1 MTDYDRGAYTPQ
13 TDAPLAFDPRRPS
26 ERRPMPM
33 ALIGSGVVLAVL
45 LAGVAMVYR
54 GGVRHAGESP
64 RPVGEPVMAVKTAP
78 PPSAQTAANAP
89 SAASDVYNAGEES
102 TPSPAANTV
111 AAAPAPTFAPSA
123 EQPAARPAPSAATV
137 AMLSKPSAPTHI
149 ERRPTPTEQAA
160 APAAPAK
167 LAAAPAKKTI
177 TAVETKSTAS
187 EAVASKTASGKTA
200 VTKTAT
206 RAVTSATE
214 TKTASLT
221 TPAHPTLRAKVDESE
236 LAAAGGTGV
245 APADADADTA
255 PAAKPAAHKAKAAK
269 LATADPVGALITSS
283 TAAAAAPTGK
293 SVVQIGA
300 FSSSALAD
308 KGYADVS
315 ATLPGKMGGHAKH
328 VQPLD
333 KDGTTLYRTW
343 LSGFASRA
351 DALAFCEA
359 LKAKGKTCLVKG

>member
-78 PPSAQTAANAP
+78 PPASQTAANA
-89 SAASDVYNAGEES
+89 SGSTSSLDVYNAGEGAS
-102 TPSPAANTV
+102 PSPAANTV
-111 AAAPAPTFAPSA
+111 AAAPAPTFAPPA
-123 EQPAARPAPSAATV
+123 EQPAARPAPSPATV
-137 AMLSKPSAPTHI
+137 AMLSKPSAATHI

-160 APAAPAK
+160 APAEPAK
-167 LAAAPAKKTI
+167 VAAAPAKKTP
-177 TAVETKSTAS
+177 T
-187 EAVASKTASGKTA
+187 VAAKTAASSDGST
-200 VTKTAT
+200 
-206 RAVTSATE
+206 TE

-221 TPAHPTLRAKVDESE
+221 PPHHPALHSKLDESE
-236 LAAAGGTGV
+236 LAAAGATRTE
-245 APADADADTA
+245 ASEADADAST
-255 PAAKPAAHKAKAAK
+255 AAKPTAHKAKPAK
-269 LATADPVGALITSS
+269 LAVADPVGDLVTSS
-283 TAAAAAPTGK
+283 TSATAAVPGGK

-300 FSSSALAD
+300 FSSTALAD

-315 ATLPGKMGGHAKH
+315 ATLPSQMSGKAKH
-328 VQPLD
+328 VQSLD

-343 LSGFASRA
+343 LSGFATRA
-351 DALAFCEA
+351 DAQAFCEA

>member
-33 ALIGSGVVLAVL
+33 ALIGSAAVLVIL

-78 PPSAQTAANAP
+78 TAAQSAANAP
-89 SAASDVYNAGEES
+89 PANLDVYSQAQGSASLAPAAATPAASTQAAA
-102 TPSPAANTV
+102 PSPTTPAQTASAT
-111 AAAPAPTFAPSA
+111 PAPTFTPPA
-123 EQPAARPAPSAATV
+123 EQPAARPAPKPATV

-149 ERRPTPTEQAA
+149 ERPATPDEQAAKSLSLDHKSEAPPKLAAKPPVLRPTPR
-160 APAAPAK
+160 AK
-167 LAAAPAKKTI
+167 L
-177 TAVETKSTAS
+177 
-187 EAVASKTASGKTA
+187 
-200 VTKTAT
+200 
-206 RAVTSATE
+206 
-214 TKTASLT
+214 
-221 TPAHPTLRAKVDESE
+221 DQSE
-236 LAAAGGTGV
+236 LAAAGGTRL
-245 APADADADTA
+245 ADAEPAATPVHKVKAKPDADADDADAA
-255 PAAKPAAHKAKAAK
+255 PAQKAKA
-269 LATADPVGALITSS
+269 TETV
-283 TAAAAAPTGK
+283 AAATPPATTAGKAA
-293 SVVQIGA
+293 VVQIGA

-315 ATLPGKMGGHAKH
+315 ATLPGRMSGKAKH

-343 LSGFASRA
+343 LSGFATRA
-351 DALAFCEA
+351 DAQAFCEA

>member
-78 PPSAQTAANAP
+78 PLASQTAANEPAAP
-89 SAASDVYNAGEES
+89 SSMDVYNAGE
-102 TPSPAANTV
+102 ANTV
-111 AAAPAPTFAPSA
+111 GPASNTVASAPSFTPPA
-123 EQPAARPAPSAATV
+123 EQPVARPAPSPATV

-149 ERRPTPTEQAA
+149 ERRPTPTETAA
-160 APAAPAK
+160 APAQPLAK
-167 LAAAPAKKTI
+167 VAAAPAKK
-177 TAVETKSTAS
+177 APPV
-187 EAVASKTASGKTA
+187 VAKVAM
-200 VTKTAT
+200 TKTVSAKAIDT
-206 RAVTSATE
+206 SVTPAAE

-221 TPAHPTLRAKVDESE
+221 APRRPVLRSKLDESE
-236 LAAAGGTGV
+236 LAAAGATRTEAG
-245 APADADADTA
+245 DADTDA
-255 PAAKPAAHKAKAAK
+255 STATKLVVHKAKPAK
-269 LATADPVGALITSS
+269 LAAADPIGALVTSS
-283 TAAAAAPTGK
+283 TAVAAAPAGK

-315 ATLPGKMGGHAKH
+315 ATLPAKMGGKAKH
-328 VQPLD
+328 VQSLD

-343 LSGFASRA
+343 LSGFATRA
-351 DALAFCEA
+351 DAQAFCEA

>member
-78 PPSAQTAANAP
+78 PPASQTAANAP
-89 SAASDVYNAGEES
+89 GSTSSLDVYNAGEGAS
-102 TPSPAANTV
+102 PSPAANTV
-111 AAAPAPTFAPSA
+111 AAAPAPTFAPPA
-123 EQPAARPAPSAATV
+123 EQPAARPAPSPATV
-137 AMLSKPSAPTHI
+137 AMLSKPSALTHI

-160 APAAPAK
+160 AEPAK
-167 LAAAPAKKTI
+167 VAAAPSKKTPTVI
-177 TAVETKSTAS
+177 A
-187 EAVASKTASGKTA
+187 KTAAGSDTGT
-200 VTKTAT
+200 
-206 RAVTSATE
+206 TE

-221 TPAHPTLRAKVDESE
+221 PPHHPVLRSKLDEAE
-236 LAAAGGTGV
+236 LAAAGATRTE
-245 APADADADTA
+245 ASEADTEASSA
-255 PAAKPAAHKAKAAK
+255 PKPALHKAKPAK
-269 LATADPVGALITSS
+269 LAAADPVGDLVTSS
-283 TAAAAAPTGK
+283 TTASAAPAGK

-315 ATLPGKMGGHAKH
+315 ATLPGQMGGKAKH
-328 VQPLD
+328 VQSLD

-343 LSGFASRA
+343 LSGFATRA
-351 DALAFCEA
+351 DAQAFCEA

>member
-78 PPSAQTAANAP
+78 PPSNQTAA
-89 SAASDVYNAGEES
+89 ASGSTSSLDVYNAGEGS
-102 TPSPAANTV
+102 AASPAANTV
-111 AAAPAPTFAPSA
+111 AAAPAPTFAPPA
-123 EQPAARPAPSAATV
+123 EQPSARPAPSPATV

-160 APAAPAK
+160 APTGPTK
-167 LAAAPAKKTI
+167 LAAAPTQKTP
-177 TAVETKSTAS
+177 S
-187 EAVASKTASGKTA
+187 VASKAAASSD
-200 VTKTAT
+200 
-206 RAVTSATE
+206 TSEAE

-221 TPAHPTLRAKVDESE
+221 PPRHPVLRSKLDESE
-236 LAAAGGTGV
+236 LAAAGATGTDTS
-245 APADADADTA
+245 DADAPA
-255 PAAKPAAHKAKAAK
+255 AAKPAVHKAKPAKPAA
-269 LATADPVGALITSS
+269 ADPIGALVTSS
-283 TAAAAAPTGK
+283 TTAATPAGK

-315 ATLPGKMGGHAKH
+315 ATLPGKMGGKAKH
-328 VQPLD
+328 VLPLD

-343 LSGFASRA
+343 LSGFPTRA
-351 DALAFCEA
+351 DAQAFCEA

>member
-78 PPSAQTAANAP
+78 PPSSQTDANP
-89 SAASDVYNAGEES
+89 SGSTSSLDVYNAGES
-102 TPSPAANTV
+102 ASPSPAANTV
-111 AAAPAPTFAPSA
+111 AAAPTPTFAPAA
-123 EQPAARPAPSAATV
+123 EQPAARPAPSPATV

-149 ERRPTPTEQAA
+149 ERRPTPTEQAES
-160 APAAPAK
+160 APAK
-167 LAAAPAKKTI
+167 VAAAPPKKTPTV
-177 TAVETKSTAS
+177 TA
-187 EAVASKTASGKTA
+187 KTAAGSDAGT
-200 VTKTAT
+200 
-206 RAVTSATE
+206 TE

-221 TPAHPTLRAKVDESE
+221 PPHHPVLRSKLDESE
-236 LAAAGGTGV
+236 LAAAGATRTET
-245 APADADADTA
+245 ADADAST
-255 PAAKPAAHKAKAAK
+255 AAKPTVHKAKATK
-269 LATADPVGALITSS
+269 LAAADPVGDLVTSS
-283 TAAAAAPTGK
+283 TAAAAPAGK

-300 FSSSALAD
+300 FSSTALAD

-315 ATLPGKMGGHAKH
+315 ATLPSQMSGKAKH
-328 VQPLD
+328 VQSLD

-343 LSGFASRA
+343 LSGFATRA

>member
-33 ALIGSGVVLAVL
+33 ALIGSAAVMVIL

-78 PPSAQTAANAP
+78 TAVQSAASAP
-89 SAASDVYNAGEES
+89 SANMDVYSSGQGNTTGSAQVASAEITSNSVS
-102 TPSPAANTV
+102 TPSAIGPGPTAPRAASN
-111 AAAPAPTFAPSA
+111 AAPKFAPTA
-123 EQPAARPAPSAATV
+123 EQPAPRPAPKPATV
-137 AMLSKPSAPTHI
+137 AMLAKPTAPNHI
-149 ERRPTPTEQAA
+149 ERPPTPDEEGAKSVAAEAPKAPLKA
-160 APAAPAK
+160 APA
-167 LAAAPAKKTI
+167 
-177 TAVETKSTAS
+177 S
-187 EAVASKTASGKTA
+187 
-200 VTKTAT
+200 
-206 RAVTSATE
+206 
-214 TKTASLT
+214 ASLR
-221 TPAHPTLRAKVDESE
+221 PAPHSKIDEAE
-236 LAAAGGTGV
+236 LAAAGGTRLAEAEP
-245 APADADADTA
+245 APRRAKADADADE
-255 PAAKPAAHKAKAAK
+255 PAGASAHKARA
-269 LATADPVGALITSS
+269 VE
-283 TAAAAAPTGK
+283 TAAATPSASGKAA
-293 SVVQIGA
+293 VVQIGA

-315 ATLPGKMGGHAKH
+315 AALPGRMSGKAKH

-351 DALAFCEA
+351 DAQAFCEA

>member
-26 ERRPMPM
+26 DRRPMPM

-78 PPSAQTAANAP
+78 PPSSQTAANA
-89 SAASDVYNAGEES
+89 SGSTSSLDVYNAGEGS
-102 TPSPAANTV
+102 ATGPAANTV
-111 AAAPAPTFAPSA
+111 AATPAPTFAPPA
-123 EQPAARPAPSAATV
+123 EQPSARPAPSPATV

-149 ERRPTPTEQAA
+149 ERRPTPTESAA
-160 APAAPAK
+160 VEPAPAK
-167 LAAAPAKKTI
+167 VAAAPAKKTP
-177 TAVETKSTAS
+177 AVVSKT
-187 EAVASKTASGKTA
+187 VASSDVGT
-200 VTKTAT
+200 
-206 RAVTSATE
+206 TE

-221 TPAHPTLRAKVDESE
+221 PPHHPVLRSKLDESE
-236 LAAAGGTGV
+236 LAAAGATRTE
-245 APADADADTA
+245 ASDADTDA
-255 PAAKPAAHKAKAAK
+255 STTAKPAVHKAKPAK
-269 LATADPVGALITSS
+269 LAAADPIGALVTSS
-283 TAAAAAPTGK
+283 TAAAAAPSSK

-315 ATLPGKMGGHAKH
+315 ATLPGKMGGKAKH

-343 LSGFASRA
+343 LSGFATRA
-351 DALAFCEA
+351 DAQAFCEA

>member
-33 ALIGSGVVLAVL
+33 ALIGSAVVLVIL

-78 PPSAQTAANAP
+78 TAAQTAAATPPANL
-89 SAASDVYNAGEES
+89 DVYSAGQS
-102 TPSPAANTV
+102 NTV
-111 AAAPAPTFAPSA
+111 SGASANQTGDAPAFAPSA

-149 ERRPTPTEQAA
+149 ERPSTPVEAA
-160 APAAPAK
+160 AKPTQPTQPAHVKLAKAATATVKTTAAAKTTTQTHAVSRAK
-167 LAAAPAKKTI
+167 L
-177 TAVETKSTAS
+177 
-187 EAVASKTASGKTA
+187 
-200 VTKTAT
+200 
-206 RAVTSATE
+206 
-214 TKTASLT
+214 
-221 TPAHPTLRAKVDESE
+221 DESE
-236 LAAAGGTGV
+236 LAAAGATRTV
-245 APADADADTA
+245 ADADTPPSDADA
-255 PAAKPAAHKAKAAK
+255 PMTHKAKPAE
-269 LATADPVGALITSS
+269 TS
-283 TAAAAAPTGK
+283 AAPTAASGK
-293 SVVQIGA
+293 AVVQIGA
-300 FSSSALAD
+300 FSSTTLAD

-315 ATLPGKMGGHAKH
+315 ATLPERMSGKAKH

-333 KDGTTLYRTW
+333 KDGSTLYRTW

-351 DALAFCEA
+351 DAQAFCEA

>member
-33 ALIGSGVVLAVL
+33 ALIGSAAVLVIL

-78 PPSAQTAANAP
+78 NATQTASTGAPANL
-89 SAASDVYNAGEES
+89 DVYSDGQANTTGAANQTGA
-102 TPSPAANTV
+102 SPA
-111 AAAPAPTFAPSA
+111 FAPSA
-123 EQPAARPAPSAATV
+123 EQPAARPAPSSATV
-137 AMLSKPSAPTHI
+137 AMLSRPAAPTHI
-149 ERRPTPTEQAA
+149 ERPATPTETAA
-160 APAAPAK
+160 APAETPARSK
-167 LAAAPAKKTI
+167 SATPA
-177 TAVETKSTAS
+177 SPSSS
-187 EAVASKTASGKTA
+187 EAKPVRAAKT
-200 VTKTAT
+200 
-206 RAVTSATE
+206 
-214 TKTASLT
+214 T
-221 TPAHPTLRAKVDESE
+221 TPAHAVLRGKLDESE
-236 LAAAGGTGV
+236 LAAAGATRTV
-245 APADADADTA
+245 ADADTPAASEATPAPTPHKTRPAAVAASTTAQSSAAQSSAA
-255 PAAKPAAHKAKAAK
+255 PAVAAKA
-269 LATADPVGALITSS
+269 
-283 TAAAAAPTGK
+283 TAAPGK

-300 FSSSALAD
+300 FSSSTLAD

-315 ATLPGKMGGHAKH
+315 ATLPDRMSGKAKH

-343 LSGFASRA
+343 LSGFATRA
-351 DALAFCEA
+351 DAQAFCEA